1 MKGDFWSTGAVLRHG
16 WLSAADCDRYAESVR
31 DLDRTH
37 GLPLIE
43 RASSGRSLRYK
54 VVDGRRIQDAISDI
68 DALNERVQAELEKVC
83 GMRLQPISDTV
94 AARNVNVTPP
104 GGEYRWHY
112 DRNAVTAIVYLNEVE
127 GGETEM
133 FPNYRLFL
141 RGGRHQRIQRFLD
154 ALLRPVAVRRILGRR
169 RLVAPRKGSLL
180 IMRGDKSLHSVR
192 QVGGDQDRIN
202 LILAF
207 DVPGARRTRVALN
220 GYLYDTRA
228 ITAGDPNYAA

>member
-1 MKGDFWSTGAVLRHG
+1 MTGDFWKTGAVLRHG
-16 WLSAADCDRYAESVR
+16 WLSSSDCDRYAESVR
-31 DLDRTH
+31 ELDRNQ
-37 GLPLIE
+37 GLPLVE
-43 RASSGRSLRYK
+43 RATRGRSLRYK
-54 VVDGRRIQDAISDI
+54 VVDGRRIADAINDI

-83 GMRLQPISDTV
+83 GMRLQPISDAV

-133 FPNYRLFL
+133 FPNYRLHF

-154 ALLRPVAVRRILGRR
+154 AALRPEPIRRVLGRR
-169 RLVAPRKGSLL
+169 RLVTPRKGSLL
-180 IMRGDKSLHSVR
+180 IMRGDRSLHSVR
-192 QVGGDQDRIN
+192 QVGGDHDRIN

-207 DVPGARRTRVALN
+207 DIPGARRTREALN
-220 GYLYDTRA
+220 TYLYGNA
-228 ITAGDPNYAA
+228 AMAGDPNYAG